1 MEAGRFRTR
10 PTRWAIPRSRL
21 TSAFF
26 AAHNYDQ
33 RDPFSPPRIR
43 NLTSQRV
50 ADRGE
55 HVRRV
60 RRQHGQRARVG
71 ACTTFSRAARVNAF
85 HYWYL
90 ASGPNNHQTLVDS
103 NGRVA
108 LRAYAIANW
117 SRFVRPGW
125 HAVAVRNS
133 GPLLV
138 TAFQN
143 EDRSSSA
150 IVVVN
155 SQPTAVAG
163 QRFEV
168 GRAMQVGHAPLTSSD
183 STLVAQ
189 RPVPLV
195 DGTFASTI
203 LRAPS

>member
-1 MEAGRFRTR
+1 MLAR
-10 PTRWAIPRSRL
+10 
-21 TSAFF
+21 
-26 AAHNYDQ
+26 
-33 RDPFSPPRIR
+33 RDHDFLS
-43 NLTSQRV
+43 
-50 ADRGE
+50 
-55 HVRRV
+55 
-60 RRQHGQRARVG
+60 
-71 ACTTFSRAARVNAF
+71 AARVNAF

-90 ASGPNNHQTLVDS
+90 TPGPNNHDNQTLVDS

-138 TAFQN
+138 TAFQD
-143 EDRSSSA
+143 EQRSSAA

-155 SQPTAVAG
+155 SQPATVAG

-168 GRAMQVGHAPLTSSD
+168 GGAMVGSVTPWLTSSD
-183 STLVAQ
+183 ATLTAQ

-195 DGTFASTI
+195 DGTFAYTI
-203 LRAPS
+203 PPRAIMTFVGRLNSPETAGR